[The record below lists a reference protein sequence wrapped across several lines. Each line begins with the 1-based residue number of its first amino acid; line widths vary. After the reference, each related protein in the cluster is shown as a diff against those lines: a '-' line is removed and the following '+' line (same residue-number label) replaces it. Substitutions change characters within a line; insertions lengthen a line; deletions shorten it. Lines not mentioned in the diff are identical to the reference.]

1 MANKGKHIMSICI
14 DSDLIDIVNDLKS
27 RRGFSAFIQD
37 CLRSH
42 MKIIEAESLEHEQ
55 EQISNQLIELK
66 RRKEEINSRLEDVK
80 ILAREQADINTLEQ
94 ELRKLNSM
102 KKSIEHWETL
112 PLTKRP
118 KSWHEWNN
126 KRNAV
131 AKSLKDSGFD
141 FTKLRGDN

>member
-1 MANKGKHIMSICI
+1 MSICI
-14 DSDLIDIVNDLKS
+14 DSDLMEIVNELKS

-42 MKIIEAESLEHEQ
+42 IKIIEAESLELEQ
-55 EQISNQLIELK
+55 KAISNQLQELQ
-66 RRKEEINSRLEDVK
+66 RRQDEINSRLEEVK
-80 ILAREQADINTLEQ
+80 VQAKEQQDMNTLEQ

-102 KKSIEHWETL
+102 KKSVEHWENL
-112 PLTKRP
+112 PTTKRP

-131 AKSLKDSGFD
+131 AKSLKDAGFD
-141 FTKLRGDN
+141 FTKLREDN